1 MEKISYKVTSKVE
14 AYFEKQFSNSQIN
27 KSEERIKVLEVNNY
41 INLGQITAL
50 RFLEWVSLNPGGVV
64 ALPTG
69 KTPEFFIKWMQY
81 YLENWDAELKGGLLH
96 KIGLDKNL
104 KPDFK
109 SLYFVMIDEFFPLD
123 PLHERSFNYFVKRF
137 YVEGFGFDASKA
149 LFIDTYNIPEKDQAY
164 LDGNKNIV
172 EIFPEG
178 VIDLSLRIKHP
189 ANAKEALQKKTIKY
203 FDQFCENYEEKI
215 RNLGGIG
222 FFLGGIGPDGHIAF
236 DVKGSS
242 HHSHTR
248 LTNINYE
255 TQAAAAVDLGGIES
269 VRKKAVITIGL
280 NTITFNPDVVA
291 IIIAAGESK
300 SQLIASAIESD
311 PSLEYPASALQ
322 KLNNSRFYLTKGAAI
337 KLEERQ
343 RLTIIENH
351 KPENKQTPNIKT
363 LDKLIIDGALEEKAT
378 LLELTSES
386 FKTTNRYLE
395 LAQQISGESLSD
407 LATATHKRVVDKI
420 KKGLNPPIQSRVLH
434 TAPHHDDIELAYF
447 PLLHHMV
454 RSEYN
459 ESHFVYCTSGF
470 TSVTND
476 YINNNL
482 KILLDLISTR
492 KIEKWLNTN
501 RLMNQ
506 DGYWEDITGGLNA
519 IARKN
524 KDEQAIFVA
533 CRLARHMLKWLKL
546 KTISELIPIINE
558 TINYLTTVDPG
569 KKETELLQ
577 KIKGWTREYEAEL
590 VWAHFGLGLDH
601 VSHLDLQ
608 FYTGDI
614 FVEYPDPERDV
625 KPILDLMEKVRPN
638 IVSLALD
645 PEGSGPD
652 THFKTLIAISN
663 ALEKYVEKY
672 PNLDLK
678 IWGYRNIWSKF
689 HISDVSMIVPVSLNS
704 FAVLDNMFNSCF
716 VSQKSASFPSY
727 EYEGPFSDLAQRIWV
742 EQHEQLTTLF
752 GKEFFYDSQSALLKR
767 SYGAIYLK
775 EMTYKEFCQEIEF
788 IKGMIDNKK
797 GLKELK

>member
-1 MEKISYKVTSKVE
+1 MESRKYNVSSKVE
-14 AYFEKQFSNSQIN
+14 SYFEKQFAN
-27 KSEERIKVLEVNNY
+27 KKIDRTEERIKVIEVDNY

-50 RFLEWVSLNPGGVV
+50 RFLEWVALNPGGVV

-81 YLENWDAELKGGLLH
+81 YLENWDTDIESGLLH
-96 KIGLDKNL
+96 KIGLDKDL

-137 YVEGFGFDASKA
+137 YIDGFGFDEKKA
-149 LFIDTYNIPEKDQAY
+149 LFIDTFNIPEVDQAY
-164 LDGNKNIV
+164 LDGNKNIE

-178 VIDLSLRIKHP
+178 IIDLSLRIKHP
-189 ANAKEALQKKTIKY
+189 ANAKEVLQKKTIKY

-300 SQLIASAIESD
+300 SQLIASAIESN

-322 KLNNSRFYLTKGAAI
+322 KLDNSRFYLTKGAAI
-337 KLEERQ
+337 KLQERQ
-343 RLTIIENH
+343 WVGIIEKKKNDV
-351 KPENKQTPNIKT
+351 KIV
-363 LDKLIIDGALEEKAT
+363 DKLIIDGALEEKLT
-378 LLELTSES
+378 LLELTSDN
-386 FKTTNRYLE
+386 FKSTNRYLQ
-395 LAQQISGESLSD
+395 LAQQISGESLAD
-407 LATATHKRVVDKI
+407 LARATHKRLLEKI

-447 PLLHHMV
+447 PLLHHLV
-454 RSEYN
+454 RSEHN
-459 ESHFVYCTSGF
+459 ENHFVYCTSGF
-470 TSVTND
+470 TSVTNE
-476 YINNNL
+476 YVNGNL
-482 KILLDLISTR
+482 KALTELISTK
-492 KIEKWLNTN
+492 KIEKYLHTN
-501 RLMNQ
+501 HLFGQ
-506 DGYWEDITGGLNA
+506 DGYWDDITGGLKA

-524 KDEQAIFVA
+524 KDEQDIYIS
-533 CRLARHMLKWLKL
+533 CRLARHLVKWLKL
-546 KTISELIPIINE
+546 KTVYELLP
-558 TINYLTTVDPG
+558 TINRTIEYLTTVDPG
-569 KKETELLQ
+569 TKDTELLQ
-577 KIKGWTREYEAEL
+577 KVKGWTREYEAEL
-590 VWAHFGLGLDH
+590 VWAHFGIGLDH

-614 FVEYPDPERDV
+614 FVEYPDPDRDV
-625 KPILDLMEKVRPN
+625 KPILDLLEKVRPN
-638 IVSLALD
+638 VVSLALD

-663 ALEKYVEKY
+663 ALEKYVDKCQD
-672 PNLDLK
+672 NDLK
-678 IWGYRNIWSKF
+678 IWGYRNIWSKY

-704 FAVLDNMFNSCF
+704 FAVLDNMFNNCF

-742 EQHEQLTTLF
+742 DQHSQLTALF
-752 GKEFFYDSQSALLKR
+752 GKEFFYDSQLPLLKR

-775 EMTYKEFCQEIEF
+775 ELSYKEFCSEIEF

>member
-1 MEKISYKVTSKVE
+1 MENRKYKVGSKVE
-14 AYFEKQFSNSQIN
+14 VFFEKQFKNSKVN
-27 KSEERIKVLEVNNY
+27 KTDEKIKTIEVDNY
-41 INLGQITAL
+41 INLGQLTAL
-50 RFLEWVSLNPGGVV
+50 RFLEWVALNPGGVV

-81 YLENWDAELKGGLLH
+81 YLENWDAEINNGLLH
-96 KIGLDKNL
+96 KIGFDKEL

-137 YVEGFGFDASKA
+137 YIEGFGFDEKKA
-149 LFIDTYNIPEKDQAY
+149 IFIDTFNIPESDQAY
-164 LDGNKNIV
+164 LDGNKNIN

-178 VIDLSLRIKHP
+178 IIDLSLRIKHP
-189 ANAKEALQKKTIKY
+189 SNAKEILQKKTIKY
-203 FDQFCENYEEKI
+203 FDQFCEDYEEKI

-300 SQLIASAIESD
+300 SQLIASAIESE

-322 KLNNSRFYLTKGAAI
+322 KLENARFYLTKGAAI
-337 KLEERQ
+337 KLQKRQ
-343 RLTIIENH
+343 NMKILESKN
-351 KPENKQTPNIKT
+351 PDIKT
-363 LDKLIIDGALEEKAT
+363 LDKLIIDGALQENVS
-378 LLELTSES
+378 LLQLTSEN
-386 FKTTNRYLE
+386 FKSTNQYLL
-395 LAQQISGESLSD
+395 LAQQISGESLAI
-407 LATATHKRVVDKI
+407 LAQATHKRIVEKI
-420 KKGLNPPIQSRVLH
+420 KKGLNPPIQSRILH

-447 PLLHHMV
+447 PLLHHLV
-454 RSEYN
+454 RSEHN
-459 ESHFVYCTSGF
+459 DNHFVYCTSGF

-476 YINNNL
+476 YINGNL
-482 KILLDLISTR
+482 KALRDLIVNR
-492 KIEKWLNTN
+492 KIQKYLDHN
-501 RLMNQ
+501 RLFEQ
-506 DGYWEDITGGLNA
+506 DGFWDDITGALNA
-519 IARKN
+519 IARKD
-524 KDEQAIFVA
+524 KEEQDIYIS
-533 CRLARHMLKWLKL
+533 CRLARHLVRWLKV
-546 KTISELIPIINE
+546 KNINELLPKLNE
-558 TINYLTTVDPG
+558 TIHYLSTVDPG
-569 KKETELLQ
+569 KKEIEIAQ
-577 KIKGWTREYEAEL
+577 QIKGWTREFEAEL
-590 VWAHFGLGLDH
+590 VWAHFGIGLDH
-601 VSHLDLQ
+601 VSHLRLQ

-625 KPILDLMEKVRPN
+625 KPILDLLEKVRPN

-672 PNLDLK
+672 QDSDIK

-704 FAVLDNMFNSCF
+704 FAVLDNMFNNCF
-716 VSQKSASFPSY
+716 MSQKSASFPSY

-742 EQHEQLTTLF
+742 EQHRQLITLL
-752 GKEFFYDSQSALLKR
+752 GREFFYDSQLPLLKR
-767 SYGAIYLK
+767 SYGAIYIK
-775 EMTYKEFCQEIEF
+775 EMTYKEFCTEIEF
-788 IKGMIDNKK
+788 IKDMIDNKK
-797 GLKELK
+797 GLKKLN

>member
-1 MEKISYKVTSKVE
+1 MEIRKYNTESKVE
-14 AYFEKQFSNSQIN
+14 AFFEQYFQNPAIEKSS
-27 KSEERIKVLEVNNY
+27 ERIKTIVVDNY

-50 RFLEWVSLNPGGVV
+50 RFLEWVALNPGGVV

-81 YLENWDAELKGGLLH
+81 YLENWDLEMKSGLLH
-96 KIGLDKNL
+96 KIGLDKTL

-137 YVEGFGFDASKA
+137 YIDGFGFDEEKA
-149 LFIDTYNIPEKDQAY
+149 LLIDTFNIPEADQAY
-164 LDGNKNIV
+164 LAGSKNIA

-178 VIDLSLRIKHP
+178 IIDLSLRINHP
-189 ANAKEALQKKTIKY
+189 ASERAALQKKTIKY

-215 RNLGGIG
+215 RRIGGIG

-280 NTITFNPDVVA
+280 NTITHNPYVTA
-291 IIIAAGESK
+291 IIIAAGEAK
-300 SQLIASAIESD
+300 SGLIADAIQL
-311 PSLEYPASALQ
+311 PPALEYPASALQ
-322 KLNNSRFYLTKGAAI
+322 RLDNSRFFLTKGAAI
-337 KLEERQ
+337 KLTERK
-343 RLTIIENH
+343 RLAILKQPMVDLKTIER
-351 KPENKQTPNIKT
+351 
-363 LDKLIIDGALEEKAT
+363 LVIDGALEEKVT
-378 LLELTSES
+378 LLEMTSEN
-386 FKTTNRYLE
+386 FKTANAQLL
-395 LAQQISGESLSD
+395 LAEQVSGETIAD
-407 LATATHKRVVDKI
+407 LAKAVHKRIVEKL
-420 KKGLNPPIQSRVLH
+420 KKGLNPPIQSRILH

-447 PLLHHMV
+447 PLLHHLV
-454 RSEYN
+454 RSEHN
-459 ESHFVYCTSGF
+459 DNHFVYCTSGF
-470 TSVTND
+470 TSVTNE
-476 YINNNL
+476 YINTNL
-482 KILLDLISTR
+482 MDLRQLIVSG
-492 KIEKWLNTN
+492 KIEKYIDVKHLFG
-501 RLMNQ
+501 R
-506 DGYWEDITGGLNA
+506 DGFWDDITGTLNA

-524 KDEQAIFVA
+524 KEEQDIYIC
-533 CRLARHMLKWLKL
+533 CRLARQLVRRLKV
-546 KTISELIPIINE
+546 KTLAELLPTLNE
-558 TINYLTTVDPG
+558 TIEHLSTVEPG
-569 KKETELLQ
+569 SRETELLQ
-577 KIKGWTREYEAEL
+577 EIKGWTREFEAEL
-590 VWAHFGLGLDH
+590 VWEHFGIGLDH
-601 VSHLDLQ
+601 VSHLGLQ

-625 KPILDLMEKVRPN
+625 KPILDLLEKVRPN

-652 THFKTLIAISN
+652 THFKTLVAISA

-672 PNLDLK
+672 HVTDLK

-704 FAVLDNMFNSCF
+704 FAVLSSMFNNCF
-716 VSQKSASFPSY
+716 ISQKSASFPSY
-727 EYEGPFSDLAQRIWV
+727 EYEGPFSDLAQRNWV
-742 EQHEQLTTLF
+742 EQQNQLITLF
-752 GKEFFYDSQSALLKR
+752 GRDFFYDSKLPLLKR

-775 EMTYKEFCQEIEF
+775 EMTYKEFRGEIEF
-788 IKGMIDNKK
+788 IKDMIDTKK
-797 GLKELK
+797 VLKEIK

>member
-1 MEKISYKVTSKVE
+1 MENRKYNVGSKVE
-14 AYFEKQFSNSQIN
+14 AFFEKQFKNSKVN
-27 KSEERIKVLEVNNY
+27 KTDEKIKTIEVDNY
-41 INLGQITAL
+41 INLGQLTAL
-50 RFLEWVSLNPGGVV
+50 RFLEWVTLNPGGVV

-81 YLENWDAELKGGLLH
+81 YLENWDAEINNGLLH
-96 KIGLDKNL
+96 KIGFDKEL

-137 YVEGFGFDASKA
+137 YIEGFGFDEKKA
-149 LFIDTYNIPEKDQAY
+149 IFIDTFNIPESDQAY
-164 LDGNKNIV
+164 LDGNKNIN

-178 VIDLSLRIKHP
+178 FIDLSLRIKHP
-189 ANAKEALQKKTIKY
+189 SNAKEILQKKTIKY
-203 FDQFCENYEEKI
+203 FDQFCEDYEEKI

-300 SQLIASAIESD
+300 SQLIASAIESE

-322 KLNNSRFYLTKGAAI
+322 KLENARFYLTKGAAI
-337 KLEERQ
+337 KLQKRQ
-343 RLTIIENH
+343 NMKILESKN
-351 KPENKQTPNIKT
+351 PDIKT
-363 LDKLIIDGALEEKAT
+363 LDKLIIDGALQENVS
-378 LLELTSES
+378 LLQLTSEN
-386 FKTTNRYLE
+386 FKSTNQYLL
-395 LAQQISGESLSD
+395 LAQQISGESLAI
-407 LATATHKRVVDKI
+407 LAQATHKRIVEKI
-420 KKGLNPPIQSRVLH
+420 KKGLNPPIQSRILH

-447 PLLHHMV
+447 PLLHHLV
-454 RSEYN
+454 RSEHN
-459 ESHFVYCTSGF
+459 DNHFVYCTSGF

-476 YINNNL
+476 YINGNL
-482 KILLDLISTR
+482 KALRDLIVNR
-492 KIEKWLNTN
+492 KIQKYLDHN
-501 RLMNQ
+501 RLFEQ
-506 DGYWEDITGGLNA
+506 DGFWDDITGALNA
-519 IARKN
+519 IARKD
-524 KDEQAIFVA
+524 KEEQDIYIS
-533 CRLARHMLKWLKL
+533 CRLARHLVRWLKV
-546 KTISELIPIINE
+546 KNINELLPKLNE
-558 TINYLTTVDPG
+558 TIHYLSTVDPG
-569 KKETELLQ
+569 KKEIEIAQ
-577 KIKGWTREYEAEL
+577 QIKGWTREFEAEL
-590 VWAHFGLGLDH
+590 VWAHFGIGLDH
-601 VSHLDLQ
+601 VSHLRLQ

-625 KPILDLMEKVRPN
+625 KPILDLLEKVRPN

-672 PNLDLK
+672 QDSDIK

-704 FAVLDNMFNSCF
+704 FAVLDNMFNNCF
-716 VSQKSASFPSY
+716 MSQKSASFPSY

-742 EQHEQLTTLF
+742 EQHRQLITLL
-752 GKEFFYDSQSALLKR
+752 GREFFYDSQLPLLKR
-767 SYGAIYLK
+767 SYGAIYIK
-775 EMTYKEFCQEIEF
+775 EMTYKEFCTEIEF
-788 IKGMIDNKK
+788 IKDMIDNKK
-797 GLKELK
+797 GLKKLN

>member
-1 MEKISYKVTSKVE
+1 MENRTYNVGSKVE
-14 AYFEKQFSNSQIN
+14 AFFEKQFKNSKVN
-27 KSEERIKVLEVNNY
+27 KTDEKIKTIEVDNY
-41 INLGQITAL
+41 INLGQLTAL
-50 RFLEWVSLNPGGVV
+50 RFLEWVALNPGGVV

-81 YLENWDAELKGGLLH
+81 YLENWDAEINNGLLH
-96 KIGLDKNL
+96 KIGFDKEL

-137 YVEGFGFDASKA
+137 YIEGFGFDEKKA
-149 LFIDTYNIPEKDQAY
+149 IFIDTFNIPESDQAY
-164 LDGNKNIV
+164 LDGNKNIN

-178 VIDLSLRIKHP
+178 IIDLSLRIKHP
-189 ANAKEALQKKTIKY
+189 SNAKEILQKKTIKY
-203 FDQFCENYEEKI
+203 FDQFCEDYEEKI

-300 SQLIASAIESD
+300 SQLIASAIESE

-322 KLNNSRFYLTKGAAI
+322 KLENARFYLTKGAAI
-337 KLEERQ
+337 KLQKRQ
-343 RLTIIENH
+343 NMKILESKN
-351 KPENKQTPNIKT
+351 PDIKT
-363 LDKLIIDGALEEKAT
+363 LDKLIIDGALQENVS
-378 LLELTSES
+378 LLQLTSEN
-386 FKTTNRYLE
+386 FKSTNQYLL
-395 LAQQISGESLSD
+395 LAQQISGESLAI
-407 LATATHKRVVDKI
+407 LAQATHKRIVEKI
-420 KKGLNPPIQSRVLH
+420 KKGLNPPIQSRILH

-447 PLLHHMV
+447 PLLHHLV
-454 RSEYN
+454 RSEHN
-459 ESHFVYCTSGF
+459 DNHFVYCTSGF

-476 YINNNL
+476 YINGNL
-482 KILLDLISTR
+482 KALRDLIVNR
-492 KIEKWLNTN
+492 KIQKYLDHN
-501 RLMNQ
+501 RLFEQ
-506 DGYWEDITGGLNA
+506 DGFWDDITGALNA
-519 IARKN
+519 IARKD
-524 KDEQAIFVA
+524 KEEQDIYIS
-533 CRLARHMLKWLKL
+533 CRLARHLVRWLKV
-546 KTISELIPIINE
+546 KNINELLPKLNE
-558 TINYLTTVDPG
+558 TIHYLSTVDPG
-569 KKETELLQ
+569 KKEIEIAQ
-577 KIKGWTREYEAEL
+577 QIKGWTREFEAEL
-590 VWAHFGLGLDH
+590 VWAHFGIGLDH
-601 VSHLDLQ
+601 VSHLRLQ

-625 KPILDLMEKVRPN
+625 KPILDLLEKVRPN

-672 PNLDLK
+672 QDSDIK

-704 FAVLDNMFNSCF
+704 FAVLDNMFNNCF
-716 VSQKSASFPSY
+716 MSQKSASFPSY

-742 EQHEQLTTLF
+742 EQHRQLITLL
-752 GKEFFYDSQSALLKR
+752 GREFFYDSQLPLLKR
-767 SYGAIYLK
+767 SYGAIYIK
-775 EMTYKEFCQEIEF
+775 EMTYKEFCTEIEF
-788 IKGMIDNKK
+788 IKDMIDNKK
-797 GLKELK
+797 GLKKLN

>member
-1 MEKISYKVTSKVE
+1 MEIRKYNTESKVE
-14 AYFEKQFSNSQIN
+14 AFFENYFQNPEIAKTS
-27 KSEERIKVLEVNNY
+27 ERIKTIVVDNY

-50 RFLEWVSLNPGGVV
+50 RFLEWVALNPGGVV

-81 YLENWDAELKGGLLH
+81 YLENWDLEMKSGLLH
-96 KIGLDKNL
+96 KIGLDKTL

-137 YVEGFGFDASKA
+137 YIDGFGFDEEKA
-149 LFIDTYNIPEKDQAY
+149 LLIDTFNIPEADQTY
-164 LDGNKNIV
+164 LDGCKNIA

-178 VIDLSLRIKHP
+178 IIDLSLRINHP
-189 ANAKEALQKKTIKY
+189 ANERAALQKKTIKY

-215 RNLGGIG
+215 RRMGGIG

-280 NTITFNPDVVA
+280 NTITHNPYVTA
-291 IIIAAGESK
+291 IIIAAGEAK
-300 SQLIASAIESD
+300 SGLIADAIQL
-311 PSLEYPASALQ
+311 PPALEYPASALQ
-322 KLNNSRFYLTKGAAI
+322 RLENSRFFLTKGAAI
-337 KLEERQ
+337 KLTERKKTAILKQ
-343 RLTIIENH
+343 STVDLKTIERLV
-351 KPENKQTPNIKT
+351 
-363 LDKLIIDGALEEKAT
+363 IDGALEEKVT
-378 LLELTSES
+378 LLEMTSEN
-386 FKTTNRYLE
+386 FKTTNSQLL
-395 LAQQISGESLSD
+395 LAEQVSGESIAD
-407 LATATHKRVVDKI
+407 LAKAVHKRIVEKL
-420 KKGLNPPIQSRVLH
+420 KKGLNPPIQSRILH

-447 PLLHHMV
+447 PLLHHLV
-454 RSEYN
+454 RSEHN
-459 ESHFVYCTSGF
+459 ENHFVYCTSGF
-470 TSVTND
+470 TSVTNE
-476 YINNNL
+476 YINTNL
-482 KILLDLISTR
+482 MDLRQLIVSG
-492 KIEKWLNTN
+492 KIEKYIDVKHLFG
-501 RLMNQ
+501 R
-506 DGYWEDITGGLNA
+506 DGFWDDITGTLNA

-524 KDEQAIFVA
+524 KEEQDIYIC
-533 CRLARHMLKWLKL
+533 CRLARQLVHYLKV
-546 KTISELIPIINE
+546 KTLAELLPTLNE
-558 TINYLTTVDPG
+558 TIEHLSTVEPG
-569 KKETELLQ
+569 SRETELLQ
-577 KIKGWTREYEAEL
+577 EIKGWTREFEAEL
-590 VWAHFGLGLDH
+590 VWEHFGIGLDH
-601 VSHLDLQ
+601 VSHLGLQ

-625 KPILDLMEKVRPN
+625 KPILDLLEKVRPN

-652 THFKTLIAISN
+652 THFKTLVAISA

-672 PNLDLK
+672 HVTDLK

-704 FAVLDNMFNSCF
+704 FAVLNSMFNNCF
-716 VSQKSASFPSY
+716 ISQKSASFPSY
-727 EYEGPFSDLAQRIWV
+727 EYEGPFSDLAQRNWV
-742 EQHEQLTTLF
+742 EQQNQLITLF
-752 GKEFFYDSQSALLKR
+752 GRDFFYDSKLPLLKR

-775 EMTYKEFCQEIEF
+775 EMTYKEFRSEIEF
-788 IKGMIDNKK
+788 IKDMIDTKK
-797 GLKELK
+797 VLKEIK

>member
-1 MEKISYKVTSKVE
+1 MENRKYIIESKVE
-14 AYFEKQFSNSQIN
+14 TYFERKFNNSIVD
-27 KSEERIKVLEVNNY
+27 KTVERIKVITVNNY
-41 INLGQITAL
+41 IHLGQITAL
-50 RFLEWVSLNPGGVV
+50 RFLEWVALNPGGVV

-81 YLENWDAELKGGLLH
+81 YLENWDEEIKSGLLH
-96 KIGLDKNL
+96 KIGIDKTL

-137 YVEGFGFDASKA
+137 YIDGFGFDENKA
-149 LFIDTYNIPEKDQAY
+149 LFIDTFNIPEADQAY

-178 VIDLSLRIKHP
+178 VIDLSLRVKHP
-189 ANAKEALQKKTIKY
+189 SSAKEALQKKTIKY

-236 DVKGSS
+236 DVQGSS

-269 VRKKAVITIGL
+269 VRKKVVITIGL
-280 NTITFNPDVVA
+280 NTITYNPDMVA

-300 SQLIASAIESD
+300 SQVLASAIESE
-311 PSLEYPASALQ
+311 PSLEFPGSALQ
-322 KLNNSRFYLTKGAAI
+322 KLPNARFFLTNGAAI
-337 KLEERQ
+337 KLQERQ
-343 RLTIIENH
+343 KLRILEAKKTDIN
-351 KPENKQTPNIKT
+351 T
-363 LDKLIIDGALEEKAT
+363 LDRLIIDGALEEGVT
-378 LLELTSES
+378 LLEMTSDNFS
-386 FKTTNRYLE
+386 SANRYLQ
-395 LAQQISGESLSD
+395 LAHQVSGESLAS
-407 LATATHKRVVDKI
+407 LAQATHKRVIEKI
-420 KKGLNPPIQSRVLH
+420 KKGLNPPIQSRILH

-447 PLLHHMV
+447 PLLHHLV
-454 RSEYN
+454 RSEHN
-459 ESHFVYCTSGF
+459 DSHFVYCTSGF

-476 YINNNL
+476 YINGNL
-482 KILLDLISTR
+482 IALRNLIASGKIDKFLDY
-492 KIEKWLNTN
+492 N
-501 RLMNQ
+501 RLFDQ
-506 DGYWEDITGGLNA
+506 DGFWDDITGTLNA

-524 KDEQAIFVA
+524 RDEHDIYIS
-533 CRLARHMLKWLKL
+533 CRLARQLVRWLKVARVSDL
-546 KTISELIPIINE
+546 LPKLDE
-558 TINYLTTVDPG
+558 TIQYLTTVDPG
-569 KKETELLQ
+569 KKEIEVVQ
-577 KIKGWTREYEAEL
+577 KIKGWTREFEAEL
-590 VWAHFGLGLDH
+590 VWAHFGIGLDH

-625 KPILDLMEKVRPN
+625 KPILDLLEKVRPN

-663 ALEKYVEKY
+663 ALEKYVEKHK
-672 PNLDLK
+672 DHDIK
-678 IWGYRNIWSKF
+678 VWGYRNIWSKF
-689 HISDVSMIVPVSLNS
+689 HIADVNMIVPVSLNS
-704 FAVLDNMFNSCF
+704 FAVLDSMFNNCF

-742 EQHEQLTTLF
+742 EQHQHLITLL
-752 GKEFFYDSQSALLKR
+752 GKDFFYDSQLPLLKR
-767 SYGAIYLK
+767 SYGSLYIK
-775 EMTYKEFCQEIEF
+775 EMTYKEFCSEIEF
-788 IKGMIDNKK
+788 IKGMIDTKK

>member
-1 MEKISYKVTSKVE
+1 MENRTYNVGSKVE
-14 AYFEKQFSNSQIN
+14 AFFEKQFKNSKVN
-27 KSEERIKVLEVNNY
+27 KTDEKIKTIEVDNY
-41 INLGQITAL
+41 INLGQLTAL
-50 RFLEWVSLNPGGVV
+50 RFLEWVALNPGGVV

-81 YLENWDAELKGGLLH
+81 YLENWDAEINNGLLH
-96 KIGLDKNL
+96 KIGFDKEL

-137 YVEGFGFDASKA
+137 YIEGFGFDEKKA
-149 LFIDTYNIPEKDQAY
+149 IFIDTFNIPESDQAY
-164 LDGNKNIV
+164 LDGNKNIN

-178 VIDLSLRIKHP
+178 IIDLSLRIKHP
-189 ANAKEALQKKTIKY
+189 SNAKEILQKKTIKY
-203 FDQFCENYEEKI
+203 FDQFCEDYEEKI

-280 NTITFNPDVVA
+280 NTITFNPGVVA

-300 SQLIASAIESD
+300 SQLIASAIESE

-322 KLNNSRFYLTKGAAI
+322 KLENARFYLTKGAAI
-337 KLEERQ
+337 KLQKRQ
-343 RLTIIENH
+343 NMKILESKN
-351 KPENKQTPNIKT
+351 PDIKT
-363 LDKLIIDGALEEKAT
+363 LDKLIIDGALQENVS
-378 LLELTSES
+378 LLQLTSEN
-386 FKTTNRYLE
+386 FKSTNQYLL
-395 LAQQISGESLSD
+395 LAQQISGESLAI
-407 LATATHKRVVDKI
+407 LAQATHKRIVEKI
-420 KKGLNPPIQSRVLH
+420 KKGLNPPIQSRILH

-447 PLLHHMV
+447 PLLHHLV
-454 RSEYN
+454 RSEHN
-459 ESHFVYCTSGF
+459 DNHFVYCTSGF

-476 YINNNL
+476 YINGNL
-482 KILLDLISTR
+482 KALRDLIVNR
-492 KIEKWLNTN
+492 KIQKYLDHN
-501 RLMNQ
+501 RLFEQ
-506 DGYWEDITGGLNA
+506 DGFWDDITGALNA
-519 IARKN
+519 IARKD
-524 KDEQAIFVA
+524 KEEQDIYIS
-533 CRLARHMLKWLKL
+533 CRLARHLVRWLKV
-546 KTISELIPIINE
+546 KNINELLPKLNE
-558 TINYLTTVDPG
+558 TIHYLSTVDPG
-569 KKETELLQ
+569 KKEIEIAQ
-577 KIKGWTREYEAEL
+577 QIKGWTREFEAEL
-590 VWAHFGLGLDH
+590 VWAHFGIGLDH
-601 VSHLDLQ
+601 VSHLRLQ

-625 KPILDLMEKVRPN
+625 KPILDLLEKVRPN

-672 PNLDLK
+672 QDSDIK

-704 FAVLDNMFNSCF
+704 FAVLDNMFNNCF
-716 VSQKSASFPSY
+716 MSQKSASFPSY

-742 EQHEQLTTLF
+742 EQHRQLITLL
-752 GKEFFYDSQSALLKR
+752 GREFFYDSQLPLLKR
-767 SYGAIYLK
+767 SYGAIYIK
-775 EMTYKEFCQEIEF
+775 EMTYKEFCTEIEF
-788 IKGMIDNKK
+788 IKDMIDNKK
-797 GLKELK
+797 GLKKLN

>member
-1 MEKISYKVTSKVE
+1 
-14 AYFEKQFSNSQIN
+14 
-27 KSEERIKVLEVNNY
+27 
-41 INLGQITAL
+41 
-50 RFLEWVSLNPGGVV
+50 
-64 ALPTG
+64 
-69 KTPEFFIKWMQY
+69 
-81 YLENWDAELKGGLLH
+81 
-96 KIGLDKNL
+96 
-104 KPDFK
+104 
-109 SLYFVMIDEFFPLD
+109 MIDEFFPLD

-137 YVEGFGFDASKA
+137 YVEGFGFDESKA
-149 LFIDTYNIPEKDQAY
+149 LFIDTYNIPEKDQPY

-322 KLNNSRFYLTKGAAI
+322 KLENSRFYLTKGAAI

-343 RLTIIENH
+343 RLAIVENH
-351 KPENKQTPNIKT
+351 KPENQQTPSIKT
-363 LDKLIIDGALEEKAT
+363 LDKLIIEGALEEKVT
-378 LLELTSES
+378 LLELTSGN

-407 LATATHKRVVDKI
+407 LATATHKRVVEKI

-476 YINNNL
+476 YINSNF
-482 KILLDLISTR
+482 KILRELISTG

-506 DGYWEDITGGLNA
+506 DGYWDDITGGLNA

-524 KDEQAIFVA
+524 KDEQAIYVA
-533 CRLARHMLKWLKL
+533 CRMARHMLKWLKL
-546 KTISELIPIINE
+546 KTISELIPTINE

-590 VWAHFGLGLDH
+590 VWAHFGIGLDH

-663 ALEKYVEKY
+663 ALEKYVLKY
-672 PNLDLK
+672 PNIDLK

-752 GKEFFYDSQSALLKR
+752 GKEFFYDSKLPLLKR

-775 EMTYKEFCQEIEF
+775 EMSYKEFCTEIEF